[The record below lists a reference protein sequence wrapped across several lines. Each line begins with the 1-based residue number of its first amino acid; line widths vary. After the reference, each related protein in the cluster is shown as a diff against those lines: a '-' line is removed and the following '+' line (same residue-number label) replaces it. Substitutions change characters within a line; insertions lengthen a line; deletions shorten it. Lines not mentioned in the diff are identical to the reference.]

1 MRCLSLVAVA
11 FALSGAGC
19 DSFRGPGIDY
29 TAPRVT
35 GRVIDSDTG
44 APVRNAR
51 VGRQLWKWRGS
62 TGEFLKGGEE
72 QVLAADFERTA
83 RDGTFT
89 LPPKQV
95 ALLFGWGE
103 VPLNLRLTVQHGSYL
118 AWQTNFPIAALSTNS
133 EHLELPAGDVALR
146 RKGRTPDSHR

>member
-1 MRCLSLVAVA
+1 MRCLSPVAVA
-11 FALSGAGC
+11 LALLGAGC

-35 GRVIDSDTG
+35 GRVIDADTG

-51 VGRQLWKWRGS
+51 VGRQVWKWRGS

-103 VPLNLRLTVQHGSYL
+103 VPLNLRLTVQHGTYL
-118 AWQTNFPIAALSTNS
+118 AWQTNFPTTALSTNS
-133 EHLELPAGDVALR
+133 ERLELPAGNVVLR
-146 RKGRTPDSHR
+146 RKVGAPEGPR

>member
-1 MRCLSLVAVA
+1 MRCPSFVAVA
-11 FALSGAGC
+11 LALSGAGC

-35 GRVIDSDTG
+35 GRVIDAETG

-51 VGRQLWKWRGS
+51 VGRQLWKWRGP

-72 QVLAADFERTA
+72 QVLAADFERSD
-83 RDGTFT
+83 RDGKFT

-103 VPLNLRLTVQHGSYL
+103 VPLNLRLTVQHGAYI
-118 AWQTNFPIAALSTNS
+118 AWQTNFPTAALSTNS
-133 EHLELPAGDVALR
+133 ERLEVPAGEVVLR
-146 RKGRTPDSHR
+146 RKGRPTDGR